1 MFYVCVYICM
11 FEPSICKHLSCRV
24 PKKQTRTKRC
34 VQEVCWG
41 VHSGSTSVK
50 CKRSGMEPRE
60 KLNCNVVVTQTSA
73 PHTGSI
79 RVGMVLQSSPWVNKV
94 KEPTLFHDLPPNPLY
109 ALGQSLEAACFQE
122 ESIMWV
128 KADLFS

>member
-1 MFYVCVYICM
+1 MCYVCVYICM
-11 FEPSICKHLSCRV
+11 FESSICKLLSCRV
-24 PKKQTRTKRC
+24 SKKQTWTKRC
-34 VQEVCWG
+34 VKEVWG
-41 VHSGSTSVK
+41 VHPGSTSVK
-50 CKRSGMEPRE
+50 CKRSGMESRE

-94 KEPTLFHDLPPNPLY
+94 REPTLFHDLPPNPLY